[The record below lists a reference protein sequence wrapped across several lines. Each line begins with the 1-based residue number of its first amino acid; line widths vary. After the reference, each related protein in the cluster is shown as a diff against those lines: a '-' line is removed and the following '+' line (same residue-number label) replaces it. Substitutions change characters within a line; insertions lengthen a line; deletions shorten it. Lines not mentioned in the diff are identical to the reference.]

1 MVRKDQCFPGRF
13 PMERLPEIRT
23 VRQFDAA
30 FTAPHFGFASAED
43 YYRRASAMRV
53 VSRIR
58 VPALI
63 LSAAD
68 DPFVPAE
75 LFRANELTSN
85 PNIRVIVT
93 PHGGHC
99 GFLEHASGDHDG
111 YWAERRIVEFA
122 AAVCRQPLPVEA
134 KLP

>member
-1 MVRKDQCFPGRF
+1 MLRKDQCFPGRF
-13 PMERLPEIRT
+13 PIEQLPGIRT

-43 YYRRASAMRV
+43 YYHRASAMRV

-63 LSAAD
+63 VTADD

-75 LFRANELTSN
+75 LFRTPAVASN
-85 PNIRVIVT
+85 SNIRVVVT

-99 GFLEHASGDHDG
+99 GFLEHASGNGDG
-111 YWAERRIVEFA
+111 YWAERRIVDFA
-122 AAVCRQPLPVEA
+122 MEVCGDALLPA
-134 KLP
+134 TRGQ